1 MPPPPKKKLT
11 KREQE
16 ALRLKRE
23 SMKKVAQLQ
32 LTAPPPALPQIYP
45 PFIPAFPPAANSEFQ
60 KYADNGT
67 SIQTIGETLF
77 AWRIIINTDEMQTLL
92 APNYMRSDRRIYEFT
107 YFIVD
112 HWDLQHLAELFS
124 RCASAVEKKN
134 IVNRSFRKMSVWV
147 KERKDHGAFL
157 RYLPLLTGTKNQEE
171 MYFFVD
177 DVLETILVVKY
188 KQDCPLRHNDERF
201 KKYQDLWKLEHRKKI
216 YETISLEQLHEV
228 FDEFGCDKTLV
239 KLIEDPVQ
247 FISRREYH
255 ERGGY
260 IRTLTQNMVNVM
272 PAQMAAL
279 YILDG
284 LIKGVNWNK
293 YQCPGHDEEDTPI
306 YNCREGMKALI
317 MKQLRELVAK
327 KTSYVSIQNIQ
338 DHIIQYRTACIESYI
353 PPISNPN
360 YMFNGLPGTLNIN
373 IIIYMFPASVYELPY
388 FANIT
393 STKLEDIPVWMAKV
407 FIGLG
412 WLVQFFEDQKP
423 EDHHVAHF
431 VGEALLYMVPDEYR
445 EKANHFIRNVLNK
458 DIVGSY
464 NYPPLLEFA
473 KVMPSQPL
481 TKQQKQAAKRQRQ
494 KSNQKNQA
502 KPPTVLELLDPRKTK
517 TENIHFE
524 KESSSKPQEP
534 EKEVVYESDF
544 EEYTESEDESLNTD
558 TFSGSSE
565 GGSESPNELLT
576 TFSGLI
582 VQNEILERGNRDYK
596 YQEEF
601 EPDVDRRRPLGPRIQ
616 LEREEVDPADIQR
629 MTEKLD
635 RIVSQNKILE
645 KRLQQ
650 LQEAYRIHMD
660 PSICTTFMMI
670 RDLEQENVELT
681 QVNTELL
688 DKNRELEEFV
698 KEVLEFLK
706 E

>member
-1 MPPPPKKKLT
+1 MPPPQKKLT
-11 KREQE
+11 KNQQE

-23 SMKKVAQLQ
+23 SMKNVAQLQ
-32 LTAPPPALPQIYP
+32 LTAPPPALPQ
-45 PFIPAFPPAANSEFQ
+45 
-60 KYADNGT
+60 
-67 SIQTIGETLF
+67 F
-77 AWRIIINTDEMQTLL
+77 AWRIVVNTDEMQAIL
-92 APNYMRSDRRIYEFT
+92 APNYIRSDKRIYEFT

-112 HWDLQHLAELFS
+112 HRDLQHLAELFS
-124 RCASAVEKKN
+124 KCASAVEKKN

-147 KERKDHGAFL
+147 KERKDYLAYL
-157 RYLPLLTGTKNQEE
+157 RYVPLLIDKKNEDAVF
-171 MYFFVD
+171 FFVD

-201 KKYQDLWKLEHRKKI
+201 KKYQELWKLEHRKKI

-239 KLIEDPVQ
+239 KIIEDPVQ

-327 KTSYVSIQNIQ
+327 KTSYVSIKNIQ
-338 DHIIQYRTACIESYI
+338 DHIIQYRTACNESYT

-360 YMFNGLPGTLNIN
+360 YMFNGLPGGLHIN
-373 IIIYMFPASVYELPY
+373 IVLYIFPASVYEIPY
-388 FANIT
+388 FASIIS
-393 STKLEDIPVWMAKV
+393 STTQEDIPVWMAKV

-423 EDHHVAHF
+423 EDQHVAHF
-431 VGEALLYMVPDEYR
+431 VGEALLYMVPEQYR
-445 EKANHFIRNVLNK
+445 ETAHHFIKNVLDK
-458 DIVGSY
+458 VIVGSY
-464 NYPPLLEFA
+464 NYPPLLECA
-473 KVMPSQPL
+473 KGMPSQPL
-481 TKQQKQAAKRQRQ
+481 TKKQKQAAKRKKQ
-494 KSNQKNQA
+494 KLNQKNQA

-517 TENIHFE
+517 TDKIHFE

-534 EKEVVYESDF
+534 PKPEKEEVVYESDF
-544 EEYTESEDESLNTD
+544 EEYTDSEDESLNTD

-565 GGSESPNELLT
+565 GGSESPSDILSI
-576 TFSGLI
+576 FRDLI
-582 VQNEILERGNRDYK
+582 VQSEILERGNRDYK
-596 YQEEF
+596 YEMEF

-616 LEREEVDPADIQR
+616 LEREEVGPADIQR

-635 RIVSQNKILE
+635 RIVSQNNILE
-645 KRLQQ
+645 KRLRW
-650 LQEAYRIHMD
+650 LQEAYRRQEERKLQ
-660 PSICTTFMMI
+660 PPCSEQSSSISQGQLQRDICPTFMVI

-698 KEVLEFLK
+698 KEVLDFLRK
-706 E
+706 